1 MGDQRRAGGVVHQ
14 YVDPSPSV
22 DGFGDKTPTVLVL
35 IDIGLN
41 RRRLAAGGADLV
53 RHALRFVPATRIVDD
68 DLPALRRAPSRHARA
83 QAPPAAPPAFTL
95 ARKSVAE
102 GKGESVRL
110 DHWGRR

>member
-1 MGDQRRAGGVVHQ
+1 MGDQLRAGGVVHQ

-41 RRRLAAGGADLV
+41 RRRLAAGGDDLV

-68 DLPALRRAPSRHARA
+68 DLRALRREPSRHGRA
-83 QAPPAAPPAFTL
+83 QA
-95 ARKSVAE
+95 
-102 GKGESVRL
+102 
-110 DHWGRR
+110 RRSEEHTSELQSLMRISY